1 MMMNHHYGY
10 YDDYST
16 VMYYL
21 NGSLVFVAYTVIIVS
36 AIMLLSIKPMSK
48 NNSMTI
54 LDERLTKGEVSV
66 EEYKRITE
74 AIQNK

>member
-1 MMMNHHYGY
+1 MNHHYGY
-10 YDDYST
+10 YDDYSR

-21 NGSLVFVAYTVIIVS
+21 NGGLVFVAYTVIIVS
-36 AIMLLSIKPMSK
+36 TITLLSVKPISK

-54 LDERLTKGEVSV
+54 LDERLSKGEVSV
-66 EEYKRITE
+66 EDYKRIKE

>member
-54 LDERLTKGEVSV
+54 LDERLTKGEISV